1 MFLDVDQL
9 DNPDHL
15 ERYIDESQAIII
27 FLSKGYFHSEMCLR
41 ELDHALAT
49 DKPLIIVHDPDVS
62 HGGATLESVKSECVS
77 KGRMELFEIPEMEII
92 TWHRISDYQLG
103 SMKDICAA
111 MLHVM
116 PVYEK
121 DDNPP
126 ELYIPGDLSTSAF
139 TFEQQVKVHISPH
152 NPGASALAEEL
163 QEHCEQRNA
172 KTKKS
177 KTLEIEEGARVER
190 INGVSSPPPSPPDI
204 EVPDDTVQKSSP
216 QGFSLGALKGWETMT
231 DLTQNVT
238 VHHVSATHF
247 ILLLNKKTFVGDEG
261 QLLAIEVRRALD
273 AWLPI
278 VLVHEEDP
286 ERDGCP
292 FDHLYHSTPEY
303 LINRGLYK
311 KAAITCQPEP
321 LRSVSLALIAKAMG
335 AVPVQTRLAE
345 LALSP
350 SKVVKHA
357 RKSITAGA
365 RELHTKSRSPSPS
378 SKSAM
383 STSSKS
389 SLPKMIS
396 VTSAT
401 ARHDSEAEGDA
412 EEEVL

>member
-1 MFLDVDQL
+1 M
-9 DNPDHL
+9 
-15 ERYIDESQAIII
+15 
-27 FLSKGYFHSEMCLR
+27 
-41 ELDHALAT
+41 
-49 DKPLIIVHDPDVS
+49 
-62 HGGATLESVKSECVS
+62 
-77 KGRMELFEIPEMEII
+77 
-92 TWHRISDYQLG
+92 
-103 SMKDICAA
+103 
-111 MLHVM
+111 
-116 PVYEK
+116 
-121 DDNPP
+121 
-126 ELYIPGDLSTSAF
+126 
-139 TFEQQVKVHISPH
+139 
-152 NPGASALAEEL
+152 
-163 QEHCEQRNA
+163 
-172 KTKKS
+172 
-177 KTLEIEEGARVER
+177 
-190 INGVSSPPPSPPDI
+190 
-204 EVPDDTVQKSSP
+204 
-216 QGFSLGALKGWETMT
+216 
-231 DLTQNVT
+231 
-238 VHHVSATHF
+238 
-247 ILLLNKKTFVGDEG
+247 
-261 QLLAIEVRRALD
+261 RRALD

-278 VLVHEEDP
+278 VLVHQEDP

-292 FDHLYHSTPEY
+292 FDHLYHSTPED

-365 RELHTKSRSPSPS
+365 RELRTKSRSPSPS

-383 STSSKS
+383 STSSSSKS